1 MVAAV
6 LSTLISLISL
16 LVRGLVLVDLW
27 AWFVVPLGA
36 PAIGA
41 LHALGI
47 SLLIQFVVVDVG
59 AARSGAVTAI
69 ANVVLACAVWVMGW
83 AIHMVML

>member
-1 MVAAV
+1 MAAV